1 MKRNW
6 EGSSYGG
13 GSNNQQ
19 SNGMPDGQD
28 ENGGW
33 VQMSSHPY
41 AQAYSSMPNP
51 FQPSPLHN
59 STTYSDQHNSG
70 YMDNGLN
77 HGHVHQD
84 KKAKNVDMRNDSIIS
99 GGSPKDGL
107 SDDDD
112 DDEDDDDDDNDGA
125 KTTPAGKGKGKG
137 KGDKPK
143 VKLTRG
149 SRACIACRKIKMRCI
164 PDEGAGPG
172 APCKRCKS
180 GGHECIFEESN
191 RGKRSTRKNEAM
203 AAKMAK
209 FEAALKGIGAA
220 LSNLDQPA
228 LNSFSTALHGSTGD
242 TDIINLI
249 TSHTSPSAVPTLAVA
264 MNRQPYNT
272 GGDGFS
278 GEDAQHG
285 QHHSQPP
292 LSPRLHSLPDNVLS
306 PLGLL
311 AEASL
316 QNTNDTS
323 NKKSKSKS
331 NYHHSHNSNNQQGGN
346 NNSQNKNLHRTSAL
360 SYDGRSNPP
369 PRSGSPLGMSP
380 GGSYR
385 LATSDIRGGNNAQE
399 DEEPHMFN
407 DNGQGVASHNYFK
420 LAGTFNPAAG
430 MSDTRLPELMTIV
443 SRDEIGELFETF
455 FDNMAFH
462 VPLVYREFH
471 TPDLVLQRSQFLCT
485 VICALAARYYH
496 KRPELHA
503 QLSAYAKR
511 LAFEVP
517 SRGYKSVEVVQA
529 YLLLSLWTLGPEK
542 TFEQDRTWLMLGM
555 AIRMATDLN
564 LHRKS
569 IVSGLDTEEGKARD
583 LEIINRERCWL
594 HCFVLDRSLSAQMGK
609 PYTLR
614 EDYIIRNA
622 CEASWHQQRFS
633 LPSDRPLSAYVVL
646 QQIMSRAIDSIYSST
661 TTVSGLRHDC
671 DYMLIVRSA
680 HEELRRWLTEW
691 NRPEQ
696 YVGIAGLADGRAE
709 YDSRAQFYFAYSSL
723 VLYSFGLENALE
735 RAKMDISFFLTNVYE
750 AATRVCTVVKEE
762 FLPKGYLPYLPDTN
776 FVMCSYALLSLLK
789 LLKPELRPYHDSEEA
804 IFKLVSEMADILEDC
819 AVDPA
824 HQPAIYA
831 AFIREIVRKTRE
843 LRHGPGTAPTSPGTL
858 LSQQIHGTM
867 ATGHPIAIA
876 PIAGTVGTD
885 HSTAVAAA
893 VAAAAAAQQANN
905 AAQGVYDPQLMGE
918 HANWQPGDLL
928 PGHSGETQFTFIPQG
943 GDMMILPS
951 QAGPSIAPSP
961 TAAFLANPL
970 NSSSS
975 NNTLTGNYVSTPT
988 GNSNGWAEYLP
999 TFMSS
1004 DGFDGWDG
1012 SMLLPGFGRNQ
1023 ITLGGGLLHSQH
1035 GSGIITPSHQTP
1047 SHSRMGSRA
1056 GSRAQTPHHGSQ
1068 S

>member
-6 EGSSYGG
+6 EGSGGSSTGNSSYG
-13 GSNNQQ
+13 Q
-19 SNGMPDGQD
+19 SNGIPD
-28 ENGGW
+28 ESGGW
-33 VQMSSHPY
+33 VQVSSHPY

-59 STTYSDQHNSG
+59 STTYDQSSQ
-70 YMDNGLN
+70 YIDNNLQS
-77 HGHVHQD
+77 HTHQD
-84 KKAKNVDMRNDSIIS
+84 KKPRTDNSPRELGGGESDNDEE
-99 GGSPKDGL
+99 
-107 SDDDD
+107 DDEE
-112 DDEDDDDDDNDGA
+112 DDEDNDGSA
-125 KTTPAGKGKGKG
+125 KGTPAGKGKGGKG

-164 PDEGAGPG
+164 PDESAGPG

-228 LNSFSTALHGSTGD
+228 LNSFSTALHSTTAD
-242 TDIINLI
+242 TDVINLI

-264 MNRQPYNT
+264 MNRQSYNS
-272 GGDGFS
+272 GGGGVDGYPGEMR
-278 GEDAQHG
+278 GEDSAHG
-285 QHHSQPP
+285 PHHSQPP

-316 QNTNDTS
+316 QNTDS
-323 NKKSKSKS
+323 KKNKNQNQKSGSS
-331 NYHHSHNSNNQQGGN
+331 PGHNNSGNAQGG
-346 NNSQNKNLHRTSAL
+346 KPLHRASAL
-360 SYDGRSNPP
+360 SFDGRSNPP
-369 PRSGSPLGMSP
+369 PRSGSPMGLSP
-380 GGSYR
+380 GSYR
-385 LATSDIRGGNNAQE
+385 MATSDIRGGNGVSVAEEEDHNAFME
-399 DEEPHMFN
+399 
-407 DNGQGVASHNYFK
+407 NGQGVASHNYFK
-420 LAGTFNPAAG
+420 LAGMQPAAG
-430 MSDTRLPELMTIV
+430 LSDNRLPELMTIV
-443 SRDEIGELFETF
+443 SREEIGELFDIF
-455 FDNMAFH
+455 FDHMAFH

-680 HEELRRWLTEW
+680 HEELRRWLTEVSQLMYQ
-691 NRPEQ
+691 RRGYGKTEH
-696 YVGIAGLADGRAE
+696 
-709 YDSRAQFYFAYSSL
+709 DSRAQFYFAYSSL

-789 LLKPELRPYHDSEEA
+789 LLKPELRPYHDSEEP

-819 AVDPA
+819 AVDPS

-843 LRHGPGTAPTSPGTL
+843 LRHGSTTTAPTSPGTL

-876 PIAGTVGTD
+876 PVAGTVGTD

-893 VAAAAAAQQANN
+893 VAAVAAAANQNN
-905 AAQGVYDPQLMGE
+905 TGVYDPQLLDQ

-928 PGHSGETQFTFIPQG
+928 PGHAETQFAYIPQG

-951 QAGPSIAPSP
+951 QAGPSVAPSP

-970 NSSSS
+970 SSTSTSGNGLQNSQ
-975 NNTLTGNYVSTPT
+975 NYVSTPT
-988 GNSNGWAEYLP
+988 ASNGWAEYLP

-1035 GSGIITPSHQTP
+1035 GSGIITPAHQTP
-1047 SHSRMGSRA
+1047 VHSRMGSRA

-1068 S
+1068 G